1 MARPSV
7 ESVRKFSTHAR
18 VATPLDAQVGNRVR
32 MRRLMLGLSQTVL
45 GDALGITFQQ
55 VQKYEKGAN
64 RIGASRLQRIA
75 DVLQVPVSFFFEE
88 RAGTES
94 SSRTPKEDSE
104 LADITRALATSAGIE
119 LMKAFVKITDGNV
132 RLQLVRLATAIVD
145 GQAAKKDGECP

>member
-1 MARPSV
+1 
-7 ESVRKFSTHAR
+7 
-18 VATPLDAQVGNRVR
+18 
-32 MRRLMLGLSQTVL
+32 MLGLSQTVL